1 MEEECGRCTQEVSC
15 ANLTNNY
22 SNPSNIPRPRLKRVE
37 AKEGRERGLAF
48 RDPNISNAKV

>member
-1 MEEECGRCTQEVSC
+1 MHPGSELCKP
-15 ANLTNNY
+15 NY
-22 SNPSNIPRPRLKRVE
+22 SNPSNIARPRLKRVE